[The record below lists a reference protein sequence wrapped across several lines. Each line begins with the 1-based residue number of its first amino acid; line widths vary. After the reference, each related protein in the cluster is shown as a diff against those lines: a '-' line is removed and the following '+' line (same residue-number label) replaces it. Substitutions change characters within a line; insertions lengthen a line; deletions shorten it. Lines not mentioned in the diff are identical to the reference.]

1 MTTTLPSSSTLAV
14 PASTWRLDPTH
25 SSAGFSV
32 KHMAVATFR
41 GSFEQLDALLDVG
54 DDGNARLTGSINADS
69 LLVKDENLK
78 AHLRSPEFFD
88 TERFPEVKFVSTSI
102 RRDGDEVVID
112 GELTIKDHTHPVQ
125 ARGTI
130 TGPAVTLGDAEK
142 IGLSLEAV
150 VDRTEFGLEW
160 NAPLPKGGV
169 ALADDVKLNV
179 ELELAREAV

>member
-1 MTTTLPSSSTLAV
+1 MTTTLPSSSTLAI
-14 PASTWRLDPTH
+14 PAGTWRLDPTH

-78 AHLRSPEFFD
+78 AHLRPPEFFD
-88 TERFPEVKFVSTSI
+88 TERFPGVKFVSTSI

-142 IGLSLEAV
+142 IGLPLEAV
-150 VDRTEFGLEW
+150 
-160 NAPLPKGGV
+160 APPPQVRPGGG
-169 ALADDVKLNV
+169 APRPPGGAGPPADVKMTA
-179 ELELAREAV
+179 EAPPAPARG

>member
-1 MTTTLPSSSTLAV
+1 MTTTLPSSSTLAI
-14 PASTWRLDPTH
+14 PAGTWRLDPTH

-102 RRDGDEVVID
+102 RRDGDEVEQHESSQPRVPRRLWCP
-112 GELTIKDHTHPVQ
+112 GGRGAQ
-125 ARGTI
+125 AGGRLRRGPRRRFSRHLPSGGAGGRRLGL
-130 TGPAVTLGDAEK
+130 GPQPG
-142 IGLSLEAV
+142 
-150 VDRTEFGLEW
+150 RR
-160 NAPLPKGGV
+160 PGGGC
-169 ALADDVKLNV
+169 L
-179 ELELAREAV
+179 

>member
-1 MTTTLPSSSTLAV
+1 M
-14 PASTWRLDPTH
+14 
-25 SSAGFSV
+25 
-32 KHMAVATFR
+32 
-41 GSFEQLDALLDVG
+41 
-54 DDGNARLTGSINADS
+54 
-69 LLVKDENLK
+69 KDENLQ